1 MERVTSL
8 HMKEGLHKEKLKL
21 KKKILLLT
29 TILFL
34 EAEKEKK
41 KTTEKSPGVPK
52 SMNYGTDTI

>member
-21 KKKILLLT
+21 KKNILLLN

-34 EAEKEKK
+34 EAEKEK